1 MARTVLIVDDERHI
15 VEVLAQ
21 LLEDEGYAV
30 RRAYD
35 GETALR
41 HVEEE
46 PPDLVLSDVAMPRLG
61 GIELA
66 ERLAA
71 RQIPVVLMSAAVTDP
86 RLPGVAFV
94 PKPFDLDHILDVAE
108 DLLEQCPAR

>member
-15 VEVLAQ
+15 EEVLAQ

-30 RRAYD
+30 RRSYD
-35 GETALR
+35 GEAALQ
-41 HVEEE
+41 HGEEE

-71 RQIPVVLMSAAVTDP
+71 RRLPVVLMSAAILGP
-86 RLPGVAFV
+86 RLSGVAFV
-94 PKPFDLDHILDVAE
+94 PKPFDLDQILDEAE
-108 DLLEQCPAR
+108 DLPERSSSR